1 MNVFKRQ
8 SRVLLGGFLFASLFV
23 SSTSA
28 LAVKVSDNWDLGG
41 AVRIRADD
49 ESRRDVHKV
58 GLDTV
63 MLSARYTSDTWIGAA
78 RYRFYGAEYPYQY
91 VPHFGDIRFME
102 YAWIGYR
109 FDPQHQVQFGLNQV
123 PFGLQPLYSSTFW
136 ETLGNVV
143 GMEDVYMLGGKY
155 VQDEGDWNVQVG
167 YYTRQAWPGHGTSR
181 GSTYSVV
188 VTPADPGVLG
198 GTRNTERDLVVGRVA
213 RKTRMGDWQGEAG
226 LSLLSSALYNYDTQR
241 YGRRNAYA
249 VHYAARKN
257 GWGTKLQYARQQMAP
272 KNPNGEQTITV
283 GGYDGTFNLATRGN
297 FYAGDLSYTFADRY
311 LGGWIKDL
319 TFYGS
324 YSMYEKSNP
333 AFRNSQRFILG
344 TSFSLKPV
352 SIYLEWLN
360 GRNDPYIGGSSYT
373 ESLAAG
379 GINRWRNKF
388 YLNIGYY
395 F

>member
-1 MNVFKRQ
+1 MGL
-8 SRVLLGGFLFASLFV
+8 VLFSAP
-23 SSTSA
+23 A
-28 LAVKVSDNWDLGG
+28 LAVTFGDHWDLGG
-41 AVRIRADD
+41 AVRVRVDD

-63 MLSARYTSDTWIGAA
+63 MLSARYTSDSWIGAA

-109 FDPQHQVQFGLNQV
+109 FDSRRQLQLGLNQV

-143 GMEDVYMLGGKY
+143 GMEDVSMLGGKY
-155 VQDEGDWNVQVG
+155 IQDAGDWNIQAG
-167 YYTRQAWPGHGTSR
+167 YYARQAWPGHGTSR

-188 VTPADPGVLG
+188 VTPADPGVVG
-198 GTRNTERDLVVGRVA
+198 GTHNVERDLFVGRLTH
-213 RKTRMGDWQGEAG
+213 KTRLGGWTGEAG
-226 LSLLSSALYNYDTQR
+226 LSLLTSGLYNYDTRR

-249 VHYAARKN
+249 VHYAASKN
-257 GWGTKLQYARQQMAP
+257 GWSTKLQYARQQMAP
-272 KNPNGEQTITV
+272 RNPDGEQTISV

-297 FYAGDLSYTFADRY
+297 FYAGDLSYRFGDSY

-319 TFYGS
+319 SFYSS

-333 AFRNSQRFILG
+333 AFRDSQRFILG
-344 TSFSLKPV
+344 TSFSVKFLSV
-352 SIYLEWLN
+352 YLEWLN
-360 GRNDPYIGGSSYT
+360 GRNDPYIGGGSYAQ
-373 ESLAAG
+373 SLAAG
-379 GINRWRNKF
+379 GIDRWRGKF
-388 YLNIGYY
+388 YLNVGYY